1 MAIGASR
8 HTPGRLP
15 AFETVYAMT
24 IHKTQGSEFDEV
36 ALVLPD
42 HQSQLLSRELIYT
55 GLTRAKLRF
64 SCLGSDLVW
73 RARVTARVTA
83 RVDRWAG
90 LAGRL
95 HT

>member
-1 MAIGASR
+1 
-8 HTPGRLP
+8 
-15 AFETVYAMT
+15 VYAMT

-55 GLTRAKLRF
+55 GLTRAKKRF
-64 SCLGSDLVW
+64 SCLGTAAVW
-73 RARVTARVTA
+73 RAGVTA

-90 LAGRL
+90 LAARL
-95 HT
+95 QG